1 MLNKTWQNLDHSGQD
16 VWTSMLHQKE
26 HHKMLA
32 WVTKRLNGSWQSD
45 VAQPEVEV
53 FLEANGPQDDLC
65 HDWLTH
71 FSSGFGNLCTLARLK
86 SQ

>member
-1 MLNKTWQNLDHSGQD
+1 MASDFSPAMDQNILGPYYPDTCRVQLLQLPIQD
-16 VWTSMLHQKE
+16 RM
-26 HHKMLA
+26 A
-32 WVTKRLNGSWQSD
+32 WFTGRLNSSWQSD

-71 FSSGFGNLCTLARLK
+71 FSAG
-86 SQ
+86 